1 MYTRKRNEYCIQT
14 TVLSTPSTR
23 VRLAVQ
29 YLDKN
34 YISVYLDTEILS
46 PYVIGTAEAYLN
58 YRWVDEQTIEFS
70 EELTGVVQFVR
81 TTSLE
86 DNLVKFKESPITADY
101 VDTNN
106 TQLLHI
112 IQEILGDTSNAREHN
127 FEYNFEVYSTLMYF
141 DESVERSQMTD
152 AVIKE
157 VQETASTIFG
167 MPIKVVTPDPL
178 SWSAA
183 SRINSGGTPY
193 PKWVDTKATPD
204 GVVFPKVYYI
214 RPSVEFMAKHTIL
227 RERYDTSTKSLTEDM
242 SGQIIELKGKY
253 SIGYAINPEGT
264 KYWKYYFN
272 LPEKNT
278 HFRVYK
284 GNVEYLDAT
293 TGKWVVLGTTE
304 DIPFLSNCASEFIA
318 YATDK
323 TTYGSRKIFHNISM
337 DSWSASDA
345 QYVYAFEPSET
356 DKINRALDVGA
367 EFYLESRLKSTDLY
381 MRYYPNETEC
391 KFIVGG
397 TGSLGCRGYKFCD
410 TRHLPLSQPDY
421 DIDAS
426 YDANKGSDG
435 NVLNGIAYTAARAQR
450 TEYYDTKNPRTD
462 VITANLRLVPLY
474 KFNTD
479 IRAYYKF
486 VGDPLVGARFSVDT
500 DAWSNPNY
508 KYWWLEAGQYLD
520 IMLQSVT
527 KLNTD
532 WSDELNS
539 TFQGISTYFAP
550 TSGTTPDGYLDYT
563 MEFHNLFVG
572 RGFSAF
578 INVPTDAGEET
589 LHVAIPHGTYYG
601 KHYVYKDDPILN
613 AVNDKV
619 FPERLYVAAH
629 KSGTVTYNGI
639 FRDDGTIGVDIG
651 YRIPISSIVPDTKG
665 SVENVQKPWYVN
677 AFVRYICGIQEETN
691 SDKRAFLGNP
701 NTVSGA
707 VSDNIYTGNT
717 SDHVEFPK
725 PVINYPSITKEDS
738 SKTMLYTHW
747 GSFERAYLPS
757 MYPKV
762 LRESNNFFLGYYG
775 GRAPDVWNIDLIK
788 YNVYDVLP
796 DIDTGKTELLVDAT
810 DEETYDGDTV
820 FKQFFMDYVK
830 KIGFYNGS

>member
-23 VRLAVQ
+23 VRLDVQ
-29 YLDKN
+29 YLDRN

-46 PYVIGTAEAYLN
+46 PYVLGTAEAYLN

-112 IQEILGDTSNAREHN
+112 IQEILGGTSNARA
-127 FEYNFEVYSTLMYF
+127 YNFEVDGTLMYF
-141 DESVERSQMTD
+141 DESVKRTQMTD

-167 MPIKVVTPDPL
+167 TPIKVVTPDPL
-178 SWSAA
+178 SWSNA
-183 SRINSGGTPY
+183 SRINSGLPLDF
-193 PKWVDTKATPD
+193 KKVDTKATPD

-214 RPSVEFMAKHTIL
+214 QTSEEFMAKRTIL
-227 RERYDTSTKSLTEDM
+227 RDRYKTATKPLTEDIISAWM
-242 SGQIIELKGKY
+242 IELEGKY
-253 SIGYAINPEGT
+253 SIGWATNPEGT
-264 KYWKYYFN
+264 EYWKYYLN
-272 LPEKNT
+272 LPAQGT
-278 HFRVYK
+278 HFRVYT

-293 TGKWVVLGTTE
+293 TGAWVVLGTTE
-304 DIPFLSNCASEFIA
+304 DIPVLYNRASEFIA

-323 TTYGSRKIFHNISM
+323 TTYGSRNVFGNINM
-337 DSWSASDA
+337 DSWSDTDA
-345 QYVYAFEPSET
+345 QYVYAFAPSET

-367 EFYLESRLKSTDLY
+367 EFYLESRLKSENLY
-381 MRYYPNETEC
+381 MRYYTNETEC

-397 TGSLGCRGYKFCD
+397 TGSLGFRGYKFCD
-410 TRHLPLSQPDY
+410 TRHLPLNQEPYGYST
-421 DIDAS
+421 
-426 YDANKGSDG
+426 GSDG

-486 VGDPLVGARFSVDT
+486 VGDPVAAASFYGKT
-500 DAWSNPNY
+500 Y
-508 KYWWLEAGQYLD
+508 KWWWLEAGQYLD

-539 TFQGISTYFAP
+539 TLQGIRPYFAP
-550 TSGTTPDGYLDYT
+550 TSGTTPDGYLDNP
-563 MEFHNLFVG
+563 MEFHNSYVG
-572 RGFSAF
+572 RGFRAVITVS
-578 INVPTDAGEET
+578 TDAGEET
-589 LHVAIPHGTYYG
+589 LYVMFPHGEDYG
-601 KHYVYKDDPILN
+601 THSASKYNPILN
-613 AVNDKV
+613 AVNDNV
-619 FPERLYVAAH
+619 FPERYYVAAH
-629 KSGTVTYNGI
+629 KSGTVSYLGVD
-639 FRDDGTIGVDIG
+639 RDDGTIGVDIG
-651 YRIPISSIVPDTKG
+651 YRIPINSIVPDSTG
-665 SVENVQKPWYVN
+665 SAENVQKPWYVN
-677 AFVRYICGIQEETN
+677 AFIRYKLGTLEETN

-701 NTVSGA
+701 NTVSES
-707 VSDNIYTGNT
+707 VYDPNLIMSERP
-717 SDHVEFPK
+717 VKFQK

-738 SKTMLYTHW
+738 SKTILYTHW
-747 GSFERAYLPS
+747 GSFEPVYLPS

-762 LRESNNFFLGYYG
+762 IQGVYQFFLAYYG
-775 GRAPDVWNIDLIK
+775 GRAPDVLNIDLIK

-810 DEETYDGDTV
+810 DEETYAGDTV

>member
-23 VRLAVQ
+23 VRLDVQ
-29 YLDKN
+29 YLNKN
-34 YISVYLDTEILS
+34 YISVYLNTEILS
-46 PYVIGTAEAYLN
+46 PYVLGTAEAYLN

-112 IQEILGDTSNAREHN
+112 IQEILGSTSNARE
-127 FEYNFEVYSTLMYF
+127 YNFEVDGTLMYF
-141 DESVERSQMTD
+141 DESVERKQMTD

-167 MPIKVVTPDPL
+167 TPIKVVTPDPL
-178 SWSAA
+178 SWSNA
-183 SRINSGGTPY
+183 SRINSGLPLDF
-193 PKWVDTKATPD
+193 KVVDTKATPD
-204 GVVFPKVYYI
+204 GVVLPKVYYI
-214 RPSVEFMAKHTIL
+214 RPSVEFMAKHIIV
-227 RERYDTSTKSLTEDM
+227 RERYDTATKSLTEDM
-242 SGQIIELKGKY
+242 STQIIELKGKY

-264 KYWKYYFN
+264 QYWKYYLN
-272 LPEKNT
+272 LPAQNT
-278 HFRVYK
+278 HFRVHT

-293 TGKWVVLGTTE
+293 IGKWVVLGTTE
-304 DIPFLSNCASEFIA
+304 DIPFLYNCASEFIA

-323 TTYGSRKIFHNISM
+323 TTYGSRSVMRGISM
-337 DSWSASDA
+337 DSWSATDA
-345 QYVYAFEPSET
+345 QYVYAFDPSET

-367 EFYLESRLKSTDLY
+367 EFYLESRLKSADLY

-397 TGSLGCRGYKFCD
+397 MGSLGYRGYKFCN
-410 TRHLPLSQPDY
+410 TRHLPLDQPEY
-421 DIDAS
+421 SI
-426 YDANKGSDG
+426 DANKGSDG

-450 TEYYDTKNPRTD
+450 TEYYDTKNPHTD
-462 VITANLRLVPLY
+462 IITANLRLVPLY

-486 VGDPLVGARFSVDT
+486 VGDPVAAASFHGT
-500 DAWSNPNY
+500 TY
-508 KYWWLEAGQYLD
+508 KWWWLEAGQYLD

-532 WSDELNS
+532 WSNELNS
-539 TFQGISTYFAP
+539 TIQGIRTYFAP
-550 TSGTTPDGYLDYT
+550 TSGTTPDGYLDNP
-563 MEFHNLFVG
+563 MEFHNSYVG
-572 RGFSAF
+572 RGFRVNISVSA
-578 INVPTDAGEET
+578 DAGEEV
-589 LHVAIPHGTYYG
+589 LHVTFPHGADYE
-601 KHYVYKDDPILN
+601 KHSASKYNPIIN
-613 AVNDKV
+613 AVNDIV
-619 FPERLYVAAH
+619 FPERYYVAAH
-629 KSGTVTYNGI
+629 KSGTVSYLGVN
-639 FRDDGTIGVDIG
+639 REDGTVGVDIG
-651 YRIPISSIVPDTKG
+651 YRIPIDSIVPDTIG

-677 AFVRYICGIQEETN
+677 AFIRYKLGTLEETN
-691 SDKRAFLGNP
+691 SDKRALLGNP
-701 NTVSGA
+701 NTVSES
-707 VSDNIYTGNT
+707 VYDPNQVMSE
-717 SDHVEFPK
+717 SHVEFLK
-725 PVINYPSITKEDS
+725 PAINYPSITKEDS
-738 SKTMLYTHW
+738 SKTILYTHW

-757 MYPKV
+757 MYPLV
-762 LRESNNFFLGYYG
+762 LRESNNIFLGYYG
-775 GRAPDVWNIDLIK
+775 GRGPDVLNIDLIK

-810 DEETYDGDTV
+810 DKKTYAGDAV

>member
-23 VRLAVQ
+23 VRLDVQ
-29 YLDKN
+29 YIDKN

-46 PYVIGTAEAYLN
+46 PYVLGTAEAYLN

-112 IQEILGDTSNAREHN
+112 IQEILGSTSNARE
-127 FEYNFEVYSTLMYF
+127 YNFEVDGTLMYF

-157 VQETASTIFG
+157 VKETASTIFG
-167 MPIKVVTPDPL
+167 TPIKVVTPDPL
-178 SWSAA
+178 SWSTA
-183 SRINSGGTPY
+183 SRINSGRPIDF
-193 PKWVDTKATPD
+193 KWVATKVTPD

-214 RPSVEFMAKHTIL
+214 QTSEEFMEKRTIL
-227 RERYDTSTKSLTEDM
+227 GNLYRTSTKSITDDM
-242 SGQIIELKGKY
+242 STQTIELEGKY
-253 SIGYAINPEGT
+253 STGFVANPEGT
-264 KYWKYYFN
+264 QYWLYYLN
-272 LPEKNT
+272 LPAKNT
-278 HFRVYK
+278 HFRVYT

-304 DIPFLSNCASEFIA
+304 DIPFLANCASEFIA

-323 TTYGSRKIFHNISM
+323 TTYGSRSVMGNISM
-337 DSWSASDA
+337 YSWSATDA
-345 QYVYAFEPSET
+345 QYVYAFAPSET

-367 EFYLESRLKSTDLY
+367 EFYLESRLKSADLY

-397 TGSLGCRGYKFCD
+397 RGSLGWRGYKFCD
-410 TRHLPLSQPDY
+410 TRHLPLAQPEY
-421 DIDAS
+421 SIDAS
-426 YDANKGSDG
+426 YDVTKGSDG

-486 VGDPLVGARFSVDT
+486 VEDPVAAASFHGGV
-500 DAWSNPNY
+500 Y
-508 KYWWLEAGQYLD
+508 KWWWLETGQYLD

-539 TFQGISTYFAP
+539 TLQGLRTYFAP
-550 TSGTTPDGYLDYT
+550 TSGTTPDGYLDNP
-563 MEFHNLFVG
+563 MEFHNSYVG
-572 RGFSAF
+572 RGF
-578 INVPTDAGEET
+578 IVGVPVSTDAGEET
-589 LHVAIPHGTYYG
+589 LNVIFPNGADYG
-601 KHYVYKDDPILN
+601 AHSASKYNPILN
-613 AVNDKV
+613 AVSDSV
-619 FPERLYVAAH
+619 FPERYYVAAH
-629 KSGTVTYNGI
+629 KSGTVSYLGVD
-639 FRDDGTIGVDIG
+639 REDGTVGDDIG
-651 YRIPISSIVPDTKG
+651 YRIPINSIVPDTTG

-677 AFVRYICGIQEETN
+677 AFVRYKLGTLEETN
-691 SDKRAFLGNP
+691 SDKRALLGNP
-701 NTVSGA
+701 NTVSES
-707 VSDNIYTGNT
+707 VYDPNHKMSEIL
-717 SDHVEFPK
+717 VKFLK
-725 PVINYPSITKEDS
+725 PEINYPSITKEDS
-738 SKTMLYTHW
+738 SKTILYTHW

-762 LRESNNFFLGYYG
+762 LREANNIFLSYYG
-775 GRAPDVWNIDLIK
+775 GRAPDVLNIDLIK

-810 DEETYDGDTV
+810 AEETYEGDTV

>member
-23 VRLAVQ
+23 VRLDVQ
-29 YLDKN
+29 YLNKN
-34 YISVYLDTEILS
+34 YISVYLNTEILS
-46 PYVIGTAEAYLN
+46 PYVLGTAEAYLN

-112 IQEILGDTSNAREHN
+112 IQEILGGTSNARA
-127 FEYNFEVYSTLMYF
+127 YNFEVDGDLMYF
-141 DESVERSQMTD
+141 DESVERTQMTD

-167 MPIKVVTPDPL
+167 TPIKVVTPDPL
-178 SWSAA
+178 SWSVA
-183 SRINSGGTPY
+183 SRTNLAY
-193 PKWVDTKATPD
+193 KMVDTKATPD

-214 RPSVEFMAKHTIL
+214 QTSEEFMAKRTIL
-227 RERYDTSTKSLTEDM
+227 GNRYETATKSLTDDM
-242 SGQIIELKGKY
+242 STQPIELKGKY
-253 SIGYAINPEGT
+253 SIGWAINPEGT
-264 KYWKYYFN
+264 EYWKYYLN
-272 LPEKNT
+272 LPAQNT
-278 HFRVYK
+278 HFRVHT

-293 TGKWVVLGTTE
+293 TGEWVVLGTTK
-304 DIPFLSNCASEFIA
+304 DIPVLSNVASEFIA

-323 TTYGSRKIFHNISM
+323 TTYGSRSVRGNISM
-337 DSWSASDA
+337 DSWSATDA
-345 QYVYAFEPSET
+345 QYVYAFDPSET

-367 EFYLESRLKSTDLY
+367 EFYLERRLESAPLY
-381 MRYYPNETEC
+381 MRYHPNETEC

-397 TGSLGCRGYKFCD
+397 AGSRRFRGYKFCA
-410 TRHLPLSQPDY
+410 TRHLPLEQGKYS
-421 DIDAS
+421 IDAS

-462 VITANLRLVPLY
+462 VITANLRLVPMY

-486 VGDPLVGARFSVDT
+486 VGDPVAAADFYAYDRPD
-500 DAWSNPNY
+500 Y
-508 KYWWLEAGQYLD
+508 KYWWLQVGQYLD

-527 KLNTD
+527 ELNTD

-539 TFQGISTYFAP
+539 AVQGIRTHLAP
-550 TSGTTPDGYLDYT
+550 TKYTATDGYLDNP
-563 MEFHNLFVG
+563 MEFHNSYVG
-572 RGFSAF
+572 RGFLAS
-578 INVPTDAGEET
+578 VGVLTDAGEET
-589 LHVAIPHGTYYG
+589 LHATFPNGEDYGT
-601 KHYVYKDDPILN
+601 HSDSTHNQILN
-613 AVNDKV
+613 AVSDTV
-619 FPERLYVAAH
+619 FPERYYVAAH
-629 KSGTVTYNGI
+629 KSGTVTYNGVD
-639 FRDDGTIGVDIG
+639 RDDGTIGVDIG
-651 YRIPISSIVPDTKG
+651 YRIPISSIVPDSTG
-665 SVENVQKPWYVN
+665 SAENVQKPWYVN
-677 AFVRYICGIQEETN
+677 AFVRYKLGLLEETN

-701 NTVSGA
+701 NTVSGG
-707 VSDNIYTGNT
+707 VST
-717 SDHVEFPK
+717 SMPNRYVKFPE
-725 PVINYPSITKEDS
+725 PIIEYPSITKEDS
-738 SKTMLYTHW
+738 SKTILYTHW

-762 LRESNNFFLGYYG
+762 IQGVNTFFLSYYG
-775 GRAPDVWNIDLIK
+775 GRAPDVLNIDLIK

-810 DEETYDGDTV
+810 DEETYAGDTV

>member
-23 VRLAVQ
+23 VRLDVQ

-34 YISVYLDTEILS
+34 YISVYLNTEILS
-46 PYVIGTAEAYLN
+46 PYVLGTAEAYLN

-112 IQEILGDTSNAREHN
+112 IQEIFGGISKASK
-127 FEYNFEVYSTLMYF
+127 YNFEVNGNLMYF
-141 DESVERSQMTD
+141 DASIERSQMTD

-167 MPIKVVTPDPL
+167 RPIKVVTPDPL
-178 SWSAA
+178 SWSSA
-183 SRINSGGTPY
+183 SRINSGLPLDF
-193 PKWVDTKATPD
+193 KRVDTKATPD
-204 GVVFPKVYYI
+204 GVVLPKVYYI
-214 RPSVEFMAKHTIL
+214 QPSVEFMAKRTIL
-227 RERYDTSTKSLTEDM
+227 RERYDTSTKPLTEDV
-242 SGQIIELKGKY
+242 SLKLIKLEGKY
-253 SIGYAINPEGT
+253 SIGWAINPEGT
-264 KYWKYYFN
+264 QYWKYYLN
-272 LPEKNT
+272 LPARGT
-278 HFRVYK
+278 HFRVYT

-293 TGKWVVLGTTE
+293 IGKWVVLGTTE
-304 DIPFLSNCASEFIA
+304 DIPTIYNCASEFIA

-323 TTYGSRKIFHNISM
+323 TTYGSRIVVSFISM
-337 DSWSASDA
+337 DSWDDTDT
-345 QYVYAFEPSET
+345 QFVYAFHPSET
-356 DKINRALDVGA
+356 DKINRAIDVGA
-367 EFYLESRLKSTDLY
+367 EFYLESRLESADLY

-397 TGSLGCRGYKFCD
+397 TWSLGWRGYKFCD
-410 TRHLPLSQPDY
+410 TRHLPLEQTKYLDT
-421 DIDAS
+421 S
-426 YDANKGSDG
+426 YNDANKDSDG

-486 VGDPLVGARFSVDT
+486 VGDPVVGARF
-500 DAWSNPNY
+500 APNPYYSNPDY

-539 TFQGISTYFAP
+539 NFKGIGTYSAH
-550 TSGTTPDGYLDYT
+550 TSGTTPGGYNDNP
-563 MEFHNLFVG
+563 MAFHNSYVG
-572 RGFSAF
+572 RGFSAAVT
-578 INVPTDAGEET
+578 VPTDAGVET
-589 LHVAIPHGTYYG
+589 LHATLPHGANYG
-601 KHYVYKDDPILN
+601 KHSDSKYNPILN
-613 AVNDKV
+613 AVGSGGLPNMY
-619 FPERLYVAAH
+619 YVAAH
-629 KSGTVTYNGI
+629 KSGTVNYYYNNV
-639 FRDDGTIGVDIG
+639 FT
-651 YRIPISSIVPDTKG
+651 IPINSIVPYTK
-665 SVENVQKPWYVN
+665 SSAENLQKPWYVN
-677 AFVRYICGIQEETN
+677 AFINYNLHIDDELN

-701 NTVSGA
+701 NTVSES
-707 VSDNIYTGNT
+707 VYDPNLMMSERP
-717 SDHVEFPK
+717 VKFQK

-738 SKTMLYTHW
+738 SKTIMYTRW
-747 GSFERAYLPS
+747 NSFERAYLPS

-762 LRESNNFFLGYYG
+762 IDGKIPFSVNYYG
-775 GRAPDVWNIDLIK
+775 GRAPDVLNIDLIK

-810 DEETYDGDTV
+810 AEETFDGDTA

-830 KIGFYNGS
+830 KIGLYNGS

>member
-23 VRLAVQ
+23 VRLDVQ

-46 PYVIGTAEAYLN
+46 PYVLGTAEAYLN

-112 IQEILGDTSNAREHN
+112 TQEILGGTSNARS
-127 FEYNFEVYSTLMYF
+127 YNFEVDGTLMYF

-157 VQETASTIFG
+157 VKDTASTIFG

-178 SWSAA
+178 SWSLA
-183 SRINSGGTPY
+183 SRINSGRPLDS
-193 PKWVDTKATPD
+193 KVVDTKATPD
-204 GVVFPKVYYI
+204 GVVLPKVYYI
-214 RPSVEFMAKHTIL
+214 KPSEEFMAKRTIL
-227 RERYDTSTKSLTEDM
+227 GNRNGTGTKPLTDDM
-242 SGQIIELKGKY
+242 SAQIIELEGKY
-253 SIGYAINPEGT
+253 STGWAINPEGT
-264 KYWKYYFN
+264 QYWKYYLN
-272 LPEKNT
+272 LPAKNT
-278 HFRVYK
+278 HFRVYT

-304 DIPFLSNCASEFIA
+304 DIYALSNCASEFIA

-323 TTYGSRKIFHNISM
+323 TTYGSRSVRGNISM
-337 DSWSASDA
+337 DSWDA
-345 QYVYAFEPSET
+345 MAARYVYAFAPSET

-367 EFYLESRLKSTDLY
+367 EFYLESRLESADLY

-391 KFIVGG
+391 KLIVGG
-397 TGSLGCRGYKFCD
+397 IGSLGYRGYKFCA
-410 TRHLPLSQPDY
+410 TRHLPLKQNKY
-421 DIDAS
+421 AIDAS
-426 YDANKGSDG
+426 YDTNKGSDG
-435 NVLNGIAYTAARAQR
+435 NVLNDIAYTAARAKR

-486 VGDPLVGARFSVDT
+486 VGDPVAAASFHGGT
-500 DAWSNPNY
+500 Y
-508 KYWWLEAGQYLD
+508 KWWWLEAGQYLD

-532 WSDELNS
+532 WSDELDS
-539 TFQGISTYFAP
+539 TFQGIGTYLAP
-550 TSGTTPDGYLDYT
+550 PSGTTPDGYLDNT
-563 MEFHNLFVG
+563 MEFHNSYVG
-572 RGFSAF
+572 RGFRAVVGVS
-578 INVPTDAGEET
+578 TDAGEET
-589 LHVAIPHGTYYG
+589 LHVTFPHGADYG
-601 KHYVYKDDPILN
+601 AHSASKYNPILN
-613 AVNDKV
+613 AVDDNV
-619 FPERLYVAAH
+619 FPERYYVAAH
-629 KSGTVTYNGI
+629 KSGTVSYMGVD
-639 FRDDGTIGVDIG
+639 REDGTIGVDIG
-651 YRIPISSIVPDTKG
+651 YRIPINSIVPDTTG

-677 AFVRYICGIQEETN
+677 AFIRYKLGTLEETN
-691 SDKRAFLGNP
+691 SDKRALLGNP
-701 NTVSGA
+701 NTVSES
-707 VSDNIYTGNT
+707 VYDPNRIMSERP
-717 SDHVEFPK
+717 VKFPK

-738 SKTMLYTHW
+738 SKTILYTHW
-747 GSFERAYLPS
+747 GSFDRAYLPS

-762 LRESNNFFLGYYG
+762 ITERANFFLSYYG
-775 GRAPDVWNIDLIK
+775 GRAPDVLNIDLIK

-810 DEETYDGDTV
+810 DEETYAGDTV

>member
-23 VRLAVQ
+23 VRLDVQ

-34 YISVYLDTEILS
+34 YISVYLNTEILS
-46 PYVIGTAEAYLN
+46 PYVLGTAEAYLN

-112 IQEILGDTSNAREHN
+112 IQEILGGTSNAREYN
-127 FEYNFEVYSTLMYF
+127 FEEYNFEVDGTLMYF

-167 MPIKVVTPDPL
+167 TPIKVVTPDPL
-178 SWSAA
+178 SWSNA
-183 SRINSGGTPY
+183 SRINSGLPLDF
-193 PKWVDTKATPD
+193 KLVDTKATPD

-214 RPSVEFMAKHTIL
+214 QTSEEFMAKRTIL
-227 RERYDTSTKSLTEDM
+227 RERYETNTKSLTEDM
-242 SGQIIELKGKY
+242 STQIIELEGKY
-253 SIGYAINPEGT
+253 SLAYAINPEGT
-264 KYWKYYFN
+264 QYWKYYLN
-272 LPEKNT
+272 LPAKNT
-278 HFRVYK
+278 HFRVYT

-304 DIPFLSNCASEFIA
+304 DIPFLRNCASEFIV

-323 TTYGSRKIFHNISM
+323 TTYGSRNVRGSISM
-337 DSWSASDA
+337 DSWSDMDA
-345 QYVYAFEPSET
+345 QYVYTFDPSET

-367 EFYLESRLKSTDLY
+367 EFYLERRLESADLY

-397 TGSLGCRGYKFCD
+397 AGSYPWRGYKLCD
-410 TRHLPLSQPDY
+410 TRHLPLNQSEY
-421 DIDAS
+421 TI
-426 YDANKGSDG
+426 NETSDG

-474 KFNTD
+474 KFDTD

-486 VGDPLVGARFSVDT
+486 VGDPVAAASFYPEAST
-500 DAWSNPNY
+500 IF
-508 KYWWLEAGQYLD
+508 KYWWLEVGQYLD

-539 TFQGISTYFAP
+539 TFKDSRAYTA
-550 TSGTTPDGYLDYT
+550 TTGYLDEP
-563 MEFHNLFVG
+563 MEFHNSYVG
-572 RGFSAF
+572 RGFRAG
-578 INVPTDAGEET
+578 VPVSTDAGEEL
-589 LHVAIPHGTYYG
+589 LHVMFPNGEDYG
-601 KHYVYKDDPILN
+601 KHSASKYNPILN
-613 AVNDKV
+613 AVSDSV
-619 FPERLYVAAH
+619 FPERYYVAAH
-629 KSGTVTYNGI
+629 KSGTVAYRGVD
-639 FRDDGTIGVDIG
+639 RDDGTIGVDIG
-651 YRIPISSIVPDTKG
+651 YTIPINSIVPDTTG

-677 AFVRYICGIQEETN
+677 AFVRYKLGTLEETN
-691 SDKRAFLGNP
+691 SDKRALLGNP
-701 NTVSGA
+701 NTVSGGVR
-707 VSDNIYTGNT
+707 VSMPNRYVT
-717 SDHVEFPK
+717 FPE
-725 PVINYPSITKEDS
+725 PIINYPSITKEDS
-738 SKTMLYTHW
+738 SKTILYTHW

-757 MYPKV
+757 MYQKIFNV
-762 LRESNNFFLGYYG
+762 SSDFFLRYYG
-775 GRAPDVWNIDLIK
+775 GRAPDVLNIDLIK

-810 DEETYDGDTV
+810 AEETYEGDTV
-820 FKQFFMDYVK
+820 FKQFFMDYIK